1 MRIRHDGVVHHPL
14 GAGSYVFRT
23 SLVKYLLSR
32 VKKDEVIIS
41 VGAQPNSSPHMGTI
55 IVFCL
60 AFALGKTLSHRRR
73 DLKISVLFEVV
84 DTAPHETFEING
96 ITYQRSLRDEGNAEK
111 YLMQFSELLSN
122 LSRFSGVGYRIR
134 RQEEF
139 NGQPVVLQ
147 IMKRIIRHK
156 DLVASI
162 LDPEL
167 GLLRVRIACPQ
178 CGLADKKG
186 IQNVISDASIKSHCP
201 IHGWF
206 EFEIHETR
214 RLEFNTPLRNLVRSL
229 VYLKENKRTDLVHE
243 WIRVTGSDYAG
254 FYQEQLLYR
263 CVTALGYDLSDMPMI
278 VYAPLVLDWSGA
290 KLSKSIY
297 VKRDAYRYLPS
308 YLLSYDFLVKEKGIK
323 GLENLYRE
331 VCSWVEEPYKLF
343 RHYTVYY
350 FMKIFEETGQRGRID
365 PE

>member
-1 MRIRHDGVVHHPL
+1 MLIRHDGVVHHPL
-14 GAGSYVFRT
+14 GAGSYVYKTCLRE
-23 SLVKYLLSR
+23 YILSR
-32 VKKDEVIIS
+32 IKKDEIIIS
-41 VGAQPNSSPHMGTI
+41 IGAQPNSSPHIGTI

-60 AFALGKTLSHRRR
+60 AFALGRSLSNSNR
-73 DLKISVLFEVV
+73 DLKTSVIFEVV
-84 DTAPHETFEING
+84 DTAPYKTFEING
-96 ITYQRSLRDEGNAEK
+96 ITYQRSLRSEGNAER
-111 YLMQFSELLSN
+111 YLNRFSELLSN
-122 LSRFSGVGYRIR
+122 LSRFSGIGYQIR

-139 NGQPVVLQ
+139 NGQPIVLK
-147 IMKRIIRHK
+147 IMKHIIRHK

-178 CGLADKKG
+178 CGLTDKKG
-186 IQNVISDASIKSHCP
+186 IRNEVNDSSIKSYCP

-206 EFEIHETR
+206 EFEIHETSK
-214 RLEFNTPLRNLVRSL
+214 LEFNTPLRNLIRYL
-229 VYLKENKRTDLVHE
+229 VYLEDNKRTDLSHE

-263 CVTALGYDLSDMPMI
+263 CVSTLGYDLSDMPMI

-297 VKRDAYRYLPS
+297 VKRNAYRYLPS
-308 YLLSYDFLVKEKGIK
+308 YLISYDFLVKEKGIK
-323 GLENLYRE
+323 GLERLYHE
-331 VCSWVEEPYKLF
+331 VQSWLEEPYKLF

-350 FMKIFEETGQRGRID
+350 FMKIFEEMGRQGQIMS
-365 PE
+365 E